1 MTKAIAYYKNGS
13 VVTYKYD
20 GNSEYKGEIETEEER
35 ATRQLT
41 CKTIEKF
48 EIVRNIGGNTK

>member
-1 MTKAIAYYKNGS
+1 MIKAIAYYKNGS

-20 GNSEYKGEIETEEER
+20 GDSEYKDKVETEEER

-41 CKTIEKF
+41 CKAIEKF
-48 EIVRNIGGNTK
+48 ELIEEGIEND